1 MEKKEEQLLTTTQPS
16 QPTTLDQRLAEYREA
31 DYNVLLPSQ
40 TVQKIGHLHE
50 PTVEVVQLDPT
61 SESGDVYVQTWE
73 KDGQGNS
80 VPKDFSLAKPA
91 LLKLATCAG
100 IVWDPVNTKRV
111 DDGRDRDYVC
121 YQAVGMLQRSDGRWI
136 PLKHMYELD
145 MDVIKEELVELYK
158 KKASYWNQGNQN
170 TEEFEASK
178 ERYVEDMVRTNHLKK
193 RKHKLRLCETGAMM
207 AVIRSLLAIKSHY
220 SKKELLK
227 PFVVPRVV
235 FNPDTSDPDIRNAI
249 LTQGVEALKKSYGTA
264 FDEDHRTGEPV
275 EVPAVAEGVLPGVT
289 DTEEKPKPDAEE
301 KPAATQAEQE
311 AHKKEMANSTVF
323 QDAEKEREAAEA
335 AEAAPFAKP
344 EPEAVLITD
353 PKEFK
358 KLKDHPEQIAGALR
372 TLMVQVS
379 YDESLL
385 SDPNIEKWK
394 WEHQEKFFA
403 VLVGEMRSQAQ
414 VT

>member
-1 MEKKEEQLLTTTQPS
+1 
-16 QPTTLDQRLAEYREA
+16 
-31 DYNVLLPSQ
+31 
-40 TVQKIGHLHE
+40 
-50 PTVEVVQLDPT
+50 
-61 SESGDVYVQTWE
+61 
-73 KDGQGNS
+73 
-80 VPKDFSLAKPA
+80 
-91 LLKLATCAG
+91 
-100 IVWDPVNTKRV
+100 
-111 DDGRDRDYVC
+111 
-121 YQAVGMLQRSDGRWI
+121 MLQRSDGRWI

-145 MDVIKEELVELYK
+145 MDVIKEELVELYT
-158 KKASYWNQGNQN
+158 KKASYWKQGNQN

-178 ERYVEDMVRTNHLKK
+178 ARYIEDMVRTNHLKK

-249 LTQGVEALKKSYGTA
+249 LTQGVEALKKSYGAA
-264 FDEDHRTGEPV
+264 FDDDLRTGEPV

-289 DTEEKPKPDAEE
+289 DKEEKPDPPKLPENETVRMGHPEDLKPPEE
-301 KPAATQAEQE
+301 AKTEPPAASPKQE
-311 AHKKEMANSTVF
+311 
-323 QDAEKEREAAEA
+323 EAS
-335 AEAAPFAKP
+335 PFA
-344 EPEAVLITD
+344 EPEAVLITESE
-353 PKEFK
+353 EFQ
-358 KLKDHPEQIAGALR
+358 KLKGQPEKIAAALR